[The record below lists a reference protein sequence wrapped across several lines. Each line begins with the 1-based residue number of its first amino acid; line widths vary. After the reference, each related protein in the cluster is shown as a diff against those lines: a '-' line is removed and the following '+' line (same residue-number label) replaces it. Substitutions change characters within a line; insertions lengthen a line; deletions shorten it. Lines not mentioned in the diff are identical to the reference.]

1 MEEEDEHDV
10 LYGDIVTRHGDDG
23 TESMRIAFDQ
33 MQKREVTHLRRI
45 EMLEDRVRDVEEE
58 NARLKKENE
67 TITKNISSLYDTA
80 KRELK
85 RKDEMLM
92 EERMKSHGSIGKVAA
107 SGKQQRRAGQ
117 NPPPPKPPPGGPPP
131 TRK

>member
-45 EMLEDRVRDVEEE
+45 ETLEDRVRDVEEE

-67 TITKNISSLYDTA
+67 TITKRKQNENTSATKRKGNKNEKSQHINEAFEFDSNSEALWSLALRISS
-80 KRELK
+80 
-85 RKDEMLM
+85 
-92 EERMKSHGSIGKVAA
+92 SFS
-107 SGKQQRRAGQ
+107 
-117 NPPPPKPPPGGPPP
+117 
-131 TRK
+131 